1 MSASLQV
8 NSDPGVEKLLNILRE
23 YINIEQGTT
32 PYLVK
37 DGIIII
43 F

>member
-8 NSDPGVEKLLNILRE
+8 NSDPGVETLLNILRE
-23 YINIEQGTT
+23 YIHIEPETA
-32 PYLVK
+32 PFLVK
-37 DGIIII
+37 DGIKII